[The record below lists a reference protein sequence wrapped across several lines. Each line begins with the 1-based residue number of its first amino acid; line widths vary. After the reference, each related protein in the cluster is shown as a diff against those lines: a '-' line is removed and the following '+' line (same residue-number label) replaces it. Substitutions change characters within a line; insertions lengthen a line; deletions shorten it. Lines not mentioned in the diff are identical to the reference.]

1 MFAER
6 LQKLAFGGTLAINPE
21 PQPDPTEIRPDR
33 HEKAPTMISWNDL
46 KNLDV
51 KDIDLTK
58 IDLTRFDVRKFDLPK
73 FDMPK
78 MDLPKVDLPKVDL
91 PKMDLPKFELPEL
104 PVDADRMIDLARDA
118 AYAGVGVAVVTV
130 QKLDAQR
137 RELTDQVT
145 AQVRKVVGSVV

>member
-1 MFAER
+1 M
-6 LQKLAFGGTLAINPE
+6 IN
-21 PQPDPTEIRPDR
+21 
-33 HEKAPTMISWNDL
+33 WNDL

-58 IDLTRFDVRKFDLPK
+58 IDLTRFDVRKLDMPK

-78 MDLPKVDLPKVDL
+78 FDVPQVD
-91 PKMDLPKFELPEL
+91 MPKFELPEL
-104 PVDADRMIDLARDA
+104 PVDADRVIGFARDA
-118 AYAGVGVAVVTV
+118 AYAGVGVAVLTV

-145 AQVRKVVGSVV
+145 TQVRKVVDSVA

>member
-58 IDLTRFDVRKFDLPK
+58 IDLTRFDIRKFDLPK

-78 MDLPKVDLPKVDL
+78 MDLPKVDVPR
-91 PKMDLPKFELPEL
+91 FEMPEL
-104 PVDADRMIDLARDA
+104 PVEADRVIGLARDA

-145 AQVRKVVGSVV
+145 AQVRKVVDSVA

>member
-1 MFAER
+1 MM
-6 LQKLAFGGTLAINPE
+6 IN
-21 PQPDPTEIRPDR
+21 
-33 HEKAPTMISWNDL
+33 WNDL

-58 IDLTRFDVRKFDLPK
+58 IDFTRFDVR
-73 FDMPK
+73 
-78 MDLPKVDLPKVDL
+78 
-91 PKMDLPKFELPEL
+91 KMDLPKFEMPKFDMPKVDMHQFEMPKVDMPEL
-104 PVDADRMIDLARDA
+104 PVDADRVIGFARDA

-145 AQVRKVVGSVV
+145 AQVRRVVRATA

>member
-1 MFAER
+1 
-6 LQKLAFGGTLAINPE
+6 
-21 PQPDPTEIRPDR
+21 
-33 HEKAPTMISWNDL
+33 MISWNDL

-58 IDLTRFDVRKFDLPK
+58 IDLTRFDIRKFDLPK

-78 MDLPKVDLPKVDL
+78 MDLPKVDLPKVDV
-91 PKMDLPKFELPEL
+91 PRFEMPEL
-104 PVDADRMIDLARDA
+104 PVEADRVIGLARDA

-145 AQVRKVVGSVV
+145 AQVRKVVDSVA

>member
-1 MFAER
+1 M
-6 LQKLAFGGTLAINPE
+6 IN
-21 PQPDPTEIRPDR
+21 
-33 HEKAPTMISWNDL
+33 WNNL

-58 IDLTRFDVRKFDLPK
+58 IDLTRFDVRKMDMPK

-78 MDLPKVDLPKVDL
+78 FDMPQVD
-91 PKMDLPKFELPEL
+91 MPKFELPEL
-104 PVDADRMIDLARDA
+104 PVDADRVIGLARDA
-118 AYAGVGVAVVTV
+118 AYAGVGVAVLTV

-145 AQVRKVVGSVV
+145 TQVRKVVDSVA

>member
-1 MFAER
+1 
-6 LQKLAFGGTLAINPE
+6 
-21 PQPDPTEIRPDR
+21 
-33 HEKAPTMISWNDL
+33 MISWNDL
-46 KNLDV
+46 KNLDD

-58 IDLTRFDVRKFDLPK
+58 IDLTRFDIRKFDLPK

-78 MDLPKVDLPKVDL
+78 MDLPKVDLPKVDV
-91 PKMDLPKFELPEL
+91 PRFEMPEL
-104 PVDADRMIDLARDA
+104 PVEADRVIGLARDA

-145 AQVRKVVGSVV
+145 AQVRKVVDSVA

>member
-1 MFAER
+1 M
-6 LQKLAFGGTLAINPE
+6 IN
-21 PQPDPTEIRPDR
+21 
-33 HEKAPTMISWNDL
+33 WNDL

-58 IDLTRFDVRKFDLPK
+58 IDLTRFDVRKLDMPK

-78 MDLPKVDLPKVDL
+78 FDMPQVD
-91 PKMDLPKFELPEL
+91 MPKFELPEL
-104 PVDADRMIDLARDA
+104 PVDADRVIGFARDA
-118 AYAGVGVAVVTV
+118 AYAGVGVAVLTV

-145 AQVRKVVGSVV
+145 TQVRKVVDSVA

>member
-1 MFAER
+1 M
-6 LQKLAFGGTLAINPE
+6 IN
-21 PQPDPTEIRPDR
+21 
-33 HEKAPTMISWNDL
+33 WNDL

-58 IDLTRFDVRKFDLPK
+58 IDLTRFDVRKFDMPK

-78 MDLPKVDLPKVDL
+78 FDMPQVD
-91 PKMDLPKFELPEL
+91 MPKFELPEL
-104 PVDADRMIDLARDA
+104 PVDADRVIGFARDA
-118 AYAGVGVAVVTV
+118 AYAGVGVAVLTV

-145 AQVRKVVGSVV
+145 TQVRKVVDSVA